1 MKSSPQIL
9 IFYTDF
15 NLSRL
20 LKLIILLIINNII
33 NFNISTGSENTW
45 RSPITKNFLNAP
57 HTFDITSYLCTS
69 GLSPDAPLFESK
81 ALQPCELSPQNF
93 LK

>member
-1 MKSSPQIL
+1 MKSTPQIL

-33 NFNISTGSENTW
+33 NFNIDTRGEKFPEK
-45 RSPITKNFLNAP
+45 PINQELFNRGLLYLDVNFRLNLNWA
-57 HTFDITSYLCTS
+57 HRLEFQTLH
-69 GLSPDAPLFESK
+69 
-81 ALQPCELSPQNF
+81 QN
-93 LK
+93 